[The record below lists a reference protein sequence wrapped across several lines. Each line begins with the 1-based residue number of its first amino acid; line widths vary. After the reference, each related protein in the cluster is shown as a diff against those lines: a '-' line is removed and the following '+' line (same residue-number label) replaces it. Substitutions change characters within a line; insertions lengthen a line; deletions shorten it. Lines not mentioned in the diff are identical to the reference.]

1 MVWSVDSIQL
11 VFGREEREVGGTAQQ
26 SGGNDWTGWDG
37 YMGRPTWETLG
48 RGGRLGSPRWAR
60 LVVRPL
66 GLDRGLE
73 WHSIAHTSG

>member
-48 RGGRLGSPRWAR
+48 REAGSVHHAGHGWLFGP
-60 LVVRPL
+60 
-66 GLDRGLE
+66 
-73 WHSIAHTSG
+73 